1 MSNWGSDNEESPPKD
16 TIDGSQAAFGGFGS
30 NNNNNDLW
38 QPDMSDLPTEFG
50 GGQRGGRGGGRGGRG
65 GGRGGKCFK
74 CQEEGHISR
83 NCPSAGGESG
93 FGGNDGGFGNSG
105 GFGNGGGF
113 GRGGGRGGKG
123 RGCFKCGEEGH
134 MSRECPSAD
143 GFGSGGGGGG
153 GGGKKGCFKCGE
165 EGHMSRECPSADGFG
180 SGGGGGGK
188 KGCFKCGEEGHQA
201 RECPSADNSSAKNPS
216 DPDDAQRAPMY
227 IPEDIDEDK
236 LFDLGIRT
244 GQNIETVY
252 SMPVKVDGE
261 EPIAP
266 PAEGFADMGLRQII
280 LDNVTHAGYTR
291 PTPIQRYAI
300 PVVMAGRD
308 VMSCAQTGSGK
319 TAAFLLPMLHY
330 VIENNIDAHSFEE
343 TVLPVGLVLA
353 PTRELAIQI
362 HNEARKFS
370 CGSIAKCSILYG
382 GTVVQHQRRRLK
394 ETGCHILVGTPGR
407 IKDFLNKGYVSLA
420 SLKFMVF
427 DEADRMMDLG
437 FIGDMEALVANPDL
451 PPKGERI
458 AMMFSA
464 TFPAEIQRCAL
475 KFMNN
480 YVFLVVGTVG
490 SANQDVTQE
499 IVSVAKYSKRT
510 KIVESLKAI
519 NIEQEKVLVF
529 VEMKKQADFLGSYL
543 VTQGFHVITI
553 HGDRFQQQ
561 REEALSGFRAGV
573 YHILVATSVA
583 ARGLEFNLILL
594 PDIPGVTY
602 VINYDLPKSVDE
614 YVHRIGRTGRVGNAG
629 KALSFYDPE
638 TDSVLAKNL
647 VKILSDANQEVPD
660 WMMSAADGSLAPQTY
675 HGSGMYASVDLRQTG
690 KQNFNNNEGPQQLGG
705 PLPNAVTGGGGDDDF
720 WDD

>member
-1 MSNWGSDNEESPPKD
+1 MSDWGSGDEGSPPKD
-16 TIDGSQAAFGGFGS
+16 TIDGSQSMFGTSSGLPTSFDSNKDTFSFGS
-30 NNNNNDLW
+30 NNNNNNDNVW
-38 QPDMSDLPTEFG
+38 QPDKSDAPTEFG
-50 GGQRGGRGGGRGGRG
+50 GGQRGGRGGRRGGRG

-93 FGGNDGGFGNSG
+93 FGGNDGGFGDSGGGFGGKSG
-105 GFGNGGGF
+105 GFGGNGGGF
-113 GRGGGRGGKG
+113 GGGGGRGGKG

-153 GGGKKGCFKCGE
+153 GG
-165 EGHMSRECPSADGFG
+165 
-180 SGGGGGGK
+180 K

-201 RECPSADNSSAKNPS
+201 RECPSADPSSAKNPS

-266 PAEGFADMGLRQII
+266 PAHDFVDMGLRQII
-280 LDNVTHAGYTR
+280 MDNITHAGYTR

-343 TVLPVGLVLA
+343 TVLPVGLILA

-407 IKDFLNKGYVSLA
+407 IKDFINKGYVSLA
-420 SLKFMVF
+420 SLKFLVF
-427 DEADRMMDLG
+427 DEADRMMDFG
-437 FIGDMEALVANPDL
+437 FIGDMEALVANPDM

-464 TFPAEIQRCAL
+464 TFPTEIQRCAL

-499 IVSVAKYSKRT
+499 IVNVPKYSKRT
-510 KIVESLKAI
+510 KIVESLKSL

-529 VEMKKQADFLGSYL
+529 VETRKQADFLGSYL

-583 ARGLEFNLILL
+583 ARGL
-594 PDIPGVTY
+594 DIPGVTY

-629 KALSFYDPE
+629 KAMSFYDPE
-638 TDSVLAKNL
+638 ADSVLAKNL
-647 VKILSDANQEVPD
+647 VKILNDASQEVPD
-660 WMMSAADGSLAPQTY
+660 WLMSAADGSLAPQTY
-675 HGSGMYASVDLRQTG
+675 HGSGMYASVDLRQMG
-690 KQNFNNNEGPQQLGG
+690 KQNFNDNEGPQQLGG
-705 PLPNAVTGGGGDDDF
+705 PLPNAVTVGGGGGGGGGDDDDF